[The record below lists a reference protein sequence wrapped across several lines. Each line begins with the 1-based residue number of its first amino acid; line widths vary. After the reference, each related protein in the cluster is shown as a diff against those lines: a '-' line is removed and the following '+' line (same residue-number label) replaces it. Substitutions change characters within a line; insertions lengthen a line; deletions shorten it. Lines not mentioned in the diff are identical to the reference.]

1 MVPTNIDRDILAK
14 AGVASKNNRVQP
26 DLELGLAFP
35 PETFSNPMTLPVE
48 TVLPELIAAL
58 DDGGSAVLVAPPG
71 AGKTTLV
78 APALLDR
85 PWATGKR
92 LLLLSPRRL
101 AARAAAERMAELRG
115 EAVGAT
121 IGYRTRLDSKIGKAT
136 RIEVLTEGIFTRM
149 VQDDP
154 ELAGVA
160 AVLFDEVHERSLEGD
175 LGLALALDVRGALRP
190 DLRLLAMSATL
201 DGARYAELL
210 GGPVITSAGR
220 TYPVDLLYLGRDPR
234 ERIEDAMARAIQRA
248 VTEESGSVLAF
259 LPGAGEIERTAE
271 RLALPAGIALHK
283 LYGAIDPAAQRA
295 AIAPAKDGAR
305 KVVLASSIAE
315 TSLTIDGVRVVI
327 DSGLARRPRFDR
339 ATGLTQLVTERAA
352 QSSVTQRAGRAGRTA
367 PGVAWRL
374 WEKAATGGMPRFD
387 PPEILESDLTGL
399 SLDLACW
406 GVADPATL
414 RWLDAPPAPALAEAR
429 RNLLALDA
437 VDDAGRPT
445 PHGKRIAALPLP
457 PRMAHMLVR
466 AADCGL
472 AQTAAEAALLLGER
486 GLGGNDA
493 DLEMRRRNWTR
504 DRGPRAT
511 AARRMAAHWARLVSS
526 APDTPRDDAMGA
538 ALALGYPDRV
548 ARRRSGD
555 DATFLMANGRA
566 VRVVQS
572 DALARAEWLAV
583 ADASGSAEG
592 ARLIA
597 GAVLSR
603 VTVEALLHDRVT
615 RTRSV
620 EYDIVRGAVVA
631 EEVEA
636 LGSIVLARRP
646 LDNPDPAAI
655 ADALVAAVARAG
667 PAVLAWDNAALALRA
682 RVAFVRAQD
691 AAALPDLSDA
701 ALLATLDDWLRPL
714 LSGKRRLDALAPSVL
729 AGALEALLDWPARQ
743 LLDRRAPPRLATP
756 AGTSHAIDY
765 ADITGPSVDVRVQ
778 ELFGLTG
785 HPCAAGVP
793 LLLRLLSPAQRPI
806 QTTRDLPG
814 FWRGSWA
821 AVKAEMKGRY
831 PRHPWPDDPAAAAA
845 TTRTKR
851 SDALRDGRDPLRGK
865 P

>member
-1 MVPTNIDRDILAK
+1 L
-14 AGVASKNNRVQP
+14 
-26 DLELGLAFP
+26 
-35 PETFSNPMTLPVE
+35 TLPVE
-48 TVLPELIAAL
+48 SVLPELIAAL
-58 DDGGSAVLVAPPG
+58 DSVGAAVLVAPPG
-71 AGKTTLV
+71 AGKTTMV

-85 PWATGKR
+85 PWAAGKR
-92 LLLLSPRRL
+92 ILLLSPRRL

-115 EAVGAT
+115 EAVGVT

-136 RIEVLTEGIFTRM
+136 RVEVLTEGIFTRM

-210 GGPVITSAGR
+210 GGPVIESAGR
-220 TYPVDLLYLGRDPR
+220 AYPVDLLYLGRDPR
-234 ERIEDAMARAIQRA
+234 ERIEDAMARAVMQA
-248 VTEESGSVLAF
+248 AANETGSILAF

-271 RLALPAGIALHK
+271 RLVLPAGIALHK

-295 AIAPAKDGAR
+295 AIAPAQDGAR

-352 QSSVTQRAGRAGRTA
+352 QSAVTQRAGRAGRTA

-406 GVADPATL
+406 GVADVASL
-414 RWLDAPPAPALAEAR
+414 HWLDAPPPPALAEAR
-429 RNLLALDA
+429 RNLLTLGA

-457 PRMAHMLVR
+457 PRTAHMLVR
-466 AADCGL
+466 AADHGL
-472 AQTAAEAALLLGER
+472 AHAAADAALLLGER

-493 DLEMRRRNWTR
+493 DLEVRRRNWAR

-511 AARRMAAHWARLVSS
+511 AARRMAAHWARLVGK
-526 APDTPRDDAMGA
+526 APDTPRDDALGA
-538 ALALGYPDRV
+538 AVALGFPDRV
-548 ARRRSGD
+548 ARRRNGD
-555 DATFLMANGRA
+555 DAAFLMANGRA
-566 VRVVQS
+566 VRVVQTDS
-572 DALARAEWLAV
+572 LARQEWLAV

-597 GAVLSR
+597 GAPLSR
-603 VTVEALLHDRVT
+603 ASVEALLGDAVT
-615 RTRSV
+615 RESV
-620 EYDIVRGAVVA
+620 VEFDATRGAVVA
-631 EEVEA
+631 EEIEA

-646 LDNPDPAAI
+646 LDNADAEAV
-655 ADALVAAVARAG
+655 ADALCAAVARGGLAL
-667 PAVLAWDNAALALRA
+667 LAWDDEAAALRA
-682 RVAFVRAQD
+682 RIGFMRAHGAD
-691 AAALPDLSDA
+691 TLPDLSDA
-701 ALLATLDDWLRPL
+701 ALLATLEVWLRPL
-714 LSGKRRLDALAPSVL
+714 LAGRRRLDAVAAS
-729 AGALEALLDWPARQ
+729 ALTAALLALLDWPARQ
-743 LLDRRAPPRLATP
+743 LLDARAPPRLATP

-765 ADITGPSVDVRVQ
+765 TDVAGPSVDVRVQ
-778 ELFGLTG
+778 ELFGLAE
-785 HPCAAGVP
+785 HPCVAGVP

-831 PRHPWPDDPAAAAA
+831 PRHPWPDDPAAAAP

-851 SDALRDGRDPLRGK
+851 ADALHAARSK